1 MKRLIH
7 NRYSGYLKILIS
19 FSLVS
24 LVACSTEIDLFLPGD
39 PIPVVYCLLNPDSS
53 VQYVRVG
60 QTYTIP
66 IDQPGYIPGREELI
80 IDEEI
85 EVYLAAERT
94 DLKQDIYFGTLINP
108 FPKDSGMYPREANQV
123 YQIKCNI
130 LPDCSY
136 SLYIHFIET
145 NRVVYGQTRSFGNGF
160 TIIDPEKVP
169 GRSINL
175 FSDKDF
181 YVRFRPVT
189 NGSIYQ
195 STMTFRYLDIMDGVR
210 TERSMVLPQD
220 FVTETDTGL
229 MFIDQRISGERFII
243 DVSRNVLPA
252 EGIRRIPLGFDFHIT
267 CGGDDLSIKI
277 NAENNTQS
285 FSVMEV
291 NSFDNAFGVFSC
303 MSHRHV
309 DDFPLSRYTIDTLA
323 KGPLTRNLGFLTAR
337 EIDSLSYENI
347 H

>member
-1 MKRLIH
+1 MKRIICQWD
-7 NRYSGYLKILIS
+7 SGYLALWVSLFLIS
-19 FSLVS
+19 SS
-24 LVACSTEIDLFLPGD
+24 GCNSEIDMYLPGD
-39 PIPVVYCLLNPDSS
+39 PIPVVYCLLNPDTS

-66 IDQPGYIPGREELI
+66 LDQPGYVPGREELT

-85 EVYLAAERT
+85 VVYLAAERS
-94 DLKQDIYFGTLINP
+94 DLKQDIYYGTLIDP
-108 FPKDSGMYPREANQV
+108 FPKDTGMYPREANQV
-123 YQIKCNI
+123 YEIKCNI
-130 LPDCSY
+130 LPDCTY
-136 SLYIHFIET
+136 SLYIHFIKT

-175 FSDKDF
+175 FNDKDF
-181 YVRFRPVT
+181 YVRFKPVT

-195 STMTFRYLDIMDGVR
+195 STMTFRYLDILDGER
-210 TERSMVLPQD
+210 TEHAIVLPQD
-220 FVTETDTGL
+220 FVTETDNEL
-229 MFIDQRISGERFII
+229 AFIDQRISGERFLI
-243 DVSRNVLPA
+243 DISRSVLPA
-252 EGIRRIPLGFDFHIT
+252 EGIRRIPLGLDFHIT
-267 CGGDDLSIKI
+267 CGGNDLAVKI

-309 DDFPLSRYTIDTLA
+309 YGFPVSKYTMDTLA
-323 KGPLTRNLGFLTAR
+323 LGALTRSLGFLTAK

-347 H
+347 Q

>member
-1 MKRLIH
+1 M
-7 NRYSGYLKILIS
+7 
-19 FSLVS
+19 
-24 LVACSTEIDLFLPGD
+24 PGD

-60 QTYTIP
+60 QTYTVP
-66 IDQPGYIPGREELI
+66 LDQPGYIPGREELM

-85 EVYLAAERT
+85 VVYLAAERT
-94 DLKQDIYFGTLINP
+94 DLKQDIYYGTLIDP

-123 YQIKCNI
+123 YEIKCNI

-145 NRVVYGQTRSFGNGF
+145 NRVVYGQTKSFGNGF
-160 TIIDPEKVP
+160 KIIDPEKVP

-175 FSDKDF
+175 FSDLDF
-181 YVRFRPVT
+181 YVRFKPVT

-195 STMTFRYLDIMDGVR
+195 STMTFRYLDILDGER
-210 TERSMVLPQD
+210 TEHSIVFPQS
-220 FVTETDTGL
+220 FVTEADTGL
-229 MFIDQRISGERFII
+229 AFIDQRISGERFLI

-267 CGGDDLSIKI
+267 CGGNDLAVII

-309 DDFPLSRYTIDTLA
+309 YDFPLSRYTIDTLA
-323 KGPLTRNLGFLTAR
+323 KGPLTRNLGFLTAND
-337 EIDSLSYENI
+337 IDSLHYENI
-347 H
+347 Q